1 MIFPKPMMW
10 RQWPFRYR
18 SPRRRSRSRPAI
30 SKRRIAV
37 QGQDSLD
44 GDVDGW
50 AVECL
55 EHDLGHLFS
64 VGFWI
69 QWSFSQQDWAFFGSN
84 TQFIVEGMMPDLFHI
99 IPVGYDTV
107 FNWIFQVNNLKFFGN
122 TLRDRGWQLRN
133 ETESVEH
140 SIQIVV
146 ANMSNIAINGSST
159 TPVFYKNPH
168 CRIISHQ
175 KHKYVHLDQK
185 YRHSYQDSL
194 CLLIISIE

>member
-1 MIFPKPMMW
+1 MIFPKPRMW

-69 QWSFSQQDWAFFGSN
+69 QWSFSQQDWAFFWGN

-107 FNWIFQVNNLKFFGN
+107 FNWIFQASSPAKPALHIPEP
-122 TLRDRGWQLRN
+122 L
-133 ETESVEH
+133 
-140 SIQIVV
+140 
-146 ANMSNIAINGSST
+146 ST
-159 TPVFYKNPH
+159 TNAVTSS
-168 CRIISHQ
+168 SHILFQ
-175 KHKYVHLDQK
+175 EILLELF
-185 YRHSYQDSL
+185 SL
-194 CLLIISIE
+194 KQQIQ